1 MRKRITLMLGVSL
14 IFAGI
19 SQSQAAP
26 TPPQANSIVVS
37 PTTIVP
43 GGTVT
48 VTFNVTSS
56 SDISAPSNSIVQF
69 YAPSGANYGGI
80 YQSKSGTPRN
90 LSWSAQILIPITAE
104 GGKYSLS
111 ISVPFDAN
119 GLSGGFVQTRDALTV
134 TGSTSRPTPPQAN
147 NIVVSPKTIAPG
159 GTVTV
164 TFNVTSTSDVH
175 YPSNSIVQFYAPSGA
190 NYGGI
195 YQAKSGTSRDQSWI
209 ALIQIPATAESG
221 NYSLSLSVPFDA
233 NGLSGGFVQTKDA
246 IWVGTA
252 AEKAALDKAAA
263 DKIALDKAT
272 AEKVAADKAAA
283 EKSAA
288 ELKAKKEAE
297 AKAAAELKAKQEAE
311 AKAASQKKA
320 TITCVKG
327 KLTKKVTAVKPKCPS
342 GYKLKK

>member
-1 MRKRITLMLGVSL
+1 MRRIIGVAVALVLLS
-14 IFAGI
+14 AGI
-19 SQSQAAP
+19 PQSHSAP

-37 PTTIVP
+37 PTTIAP

-56 SDISAPSNSIVQF
+56 SDIPIPSNSIVQF

-80 YQSKSGTPRN
+80 YQSKSGTSRN
-90 LSWSAQILIPITAE
+90 LTWSAQILIPTTAE

-111 ISVPFDAN
+111 LSVPFDAN

-147 NIVVSPKTIAPG
+147 NIVVSPKIIAPG

-164 TFNVTSTSDVH
+164 TFNVTSSSDVY
-175 YPSNSIVQFYAPSGA
+175 YPSNSIITFYAPSGA

-195 YQAKSGTSRDQSWI
+195 HQAKSGTTRDQSWN
-209 ALIQIPATAESG
+209 AQIQIPATAETG

-246 IWVGTA
+246 IWVGTEA
-252 AEKAALDKAAA
+252 DKAALEKAAA

-272 AEKVAADKAAA
+272 AEKVALDKAAADKAAA
-283 EKSAA
+283 
-288 ELKAKKEAE
+288 
-297 AKAAAELKAKQEAE
+297 
-311 AKAASQKKA
+311 AKAASYKKT
-320 TITCVKG
+320 TIICVKG
-327 KLTKKVTAVKPKCPS
+327 KLTKKVTAVKPVCPK
-342 GYKLKK
+342 GYKKK